1 MSITI
6 RDHIKPG
13 DLGAITRLHG
23 IIYAEEYDLDWSFE
37 AYVAEPLSELVKSGD
52 FTDQRLWIVEQ
63 DNKVLGSIAIVKNSP
78 EEAQLRWFI
87 LHPNLRGKGIG
98 KMLTSKALE
107 FCREKSYKRVILWT
121 FDELDAAIGIY
132 KKNGFLKV
140 EEITHV
146 HWGRTVT
153 EEKYVLELSK

>member
-1 MSITI
+1 MSVSI
-6 RDHIKPG
+6 RDQIKPG
-13 DLGAITRLHG
+13 DLGAITWLHG
-23 IIYAEEYDLDWSFE
+23 ILYAMEYDLDWSFE

-52 FTDQRLWIVEQ
+52 FKDQRLWVVEQ

-87 LHPNLRGKGIG
+87 LHPDLRGKGLG
-98 KMLTSKALE
+98 KQLTSKALE
-107 FCREKSYKRVILWT
+107 FCRERGYKRVILWT

-132 KKNGFLKV
+132 KKNGFVKV
-140 EEITHV
+140 EEINHV

-153 EEKYVLELSK
+153 EEKYFLELSK

>member
-1 MSITI
+1 M
-6 RDHIKPG
+6 
-13 DLGAITRLHG
+13 
-23 IIYAEEYDLDWSFE
+23 
-37 AYVAEPLSELVKSGD
+37 
-52 FTDQRLWIVEQ
+52 
-63 DNKVLGSIAIVKNSP
+63 GSIAIVKNSP
-78 EEAQLRWFI
+78 EKAQLHWFI
-87 LHPNLRGKGIG
+87 LHPNLRGKGLG
-98 KMLTSKALE
+98 KQLTSKALE